1 MPYQIHF
8 LLYRFVSEYGILF
21 ATYIC
26 CLHICSF
33 IYISAAAAATAA
45 QLYDTV
51 HRTVLYI
58 LYPHGFRF
66 RTFIYIILSLIPAP
80 SSYTIFLYFMYNVH
94 FHHLPSSCTQFYK
107 TENRFRLLKR
117 KCYVFILFSSFF
129 FPVKTEF
136 SICTYVYVQQIY
148 MTYMYTIHKYSLSFL
163 WKRVV

>member
-1 MPYQIHF
+1 MF
-8 LLYRFVSEYGILF
+8 GI
-21 ATYIC
+21 YIC

-33 IYISAAAAATAA
+33 IYISAGAAATAA

-51 HRTVLYI
+51 HRTVVYI
-58 LYPHGFRF
+58 LYTYGFRF

-117 KCYVFILFSSFF
+117 KCYVFILFSFF
-129 FPVKTEF
+129 FFFFFVKTEF
-136 SICTYVYVQQIY
+136 SICTYRCTYVYVQQIY
-148 MTYMYTIHKYSLSFL
+148 DIYTIHKYSLSFL